1 MKKQKIKFFEAV
13 NQGLDVSMKK
23 DSNVCLIG
31 LGVSDP
37 KGIFGTTSGLLKKF
51 GKDRVIDIPIIENA
65 ITGIAIGAS
74 LNKMR
79 PVLSHQ
85 RVEFAL
91 LSLEQ
96 IINQA
101 AKWFHMSA
109 GKQKIP
115 IVIRLIIGRG
125 WGQGAQH
132 CQSLEALFSHIPG
145 LKVVS
150 PSNPTDAKGLLIS
163 AIKDNNPVIFFEH
176 RWLHNTFGFVNNT
189 QSRIQIGKAKKIKT
203 GKHIS
208 IITYSYGVLL
218 AIQSSKVLK
227 KIGIDI
233 EIIDLRS
240 LRPLDKN
247 SIIKSVKKTK
257 RALVIDNGWMKY
269 GISSEILSILY
280 ENKDIKLKERPIRIG
295 FKDTPIP
302 SSREL
307 AKHCYPYCKDIVKK
321 VLKIFNR
328 NEKINL
334 KSEFSDIPD
343 KSFLGPF

>member
-115 IVIRLIIGRG
+115 IVISLMFFQIIF
-125 WGQGAQH
+125 W
-132 CQSLEALFSHIPG
+132 
-145 LKVVS
+145 
-150 PSNPTDAKGLLIS
+150 
-163 AIKDNNPVIFFEH
+163 
-176 RWLHNTFGFVNNT
+176 
-189 QSRIQIGKAKKIKT
+189 
-203 GKHIS
+203 
-208 IITYSYGVLL
+208 
-218 AIQSSKVLK
+218 
-227 KIGIDI
+227 
-233 EIIDLRS
+233 
-240 LRPLDKN
+240 
-247 SIIKSVKKTK
+247 
-257 RALVIDNGWMKY
+257 
-269 GISSEILSILY
+269 
-280 ENKDIKLKERPIRIG
+280 
-295 FKDTPIP
+295 
-302 SSREL
+302 
-307 AKHCYPYCKDIVKK
+307 
-321 VLKIFNR
+321 
-328 NEKINL
+328 
-334 KSEFSDIPD
+334 
-343 KSFLGPF
+343 